1 MKTQLYNKVEQEH
14 DLFQNDEIYMS
25 PQQKYISENI
35 IHKAFKLGNFEI
47 EKTPD
52 FRYSIIYAILSH
64 CEKYKIPLPKQ
75 VEDQKTMK
83 TKINAVIQLLVEYW
97 EKILKSD
104 KEAQHV
110 DLQQVKETQQRIHK
124 IKNPKKGIGID
135 TSDIFILARIL
146 KIRIYVYYE
155 DKRKWEE
162 NVPRTSRFI
171 TGGGIYYYK
180 EQVNGNIFL
189 YCRSNGTFD
198 GIYPKIATQKT
209 ITLVKPSLK
218 KGESKLKK
226 VTILKKTAPTKKPT
240 TIAELKKI
248 NLKTMKESKKMK
260 EKVKKAQEKKLKE
273 AKKEQEKAKKAQ
285 EKKLKEAKK
294 EQQKAKKAQEKKL
307 KEAKKEE
314 EKAKKAQ
321 EKKLKEAKKE
331 QEKAKKA
338 HEKPKRCPKGTR
350 RNKVSGDC
358 EPVQMIKDVK
368 QKLKRCPK
376 GTRRNKKTGQCE
388 PVKI

>member
-1 MKTQLYNKVEQEH
+1 MKRQLYNKVEEEH
-14 DLFQNDEIYMS
+14 NLFQNDEIYMS

-52 FRYSIIYAILSH
+52 FKYSIIYAILSH

-75 VEDQKTMK
+75 IEDQKTMK

-97 EKILKSD
+97 EKILKMD

-124 IKNPKKGIGID
+124 IKNPEKGIGID
-135 TSDIFILARIL
+135 TFDIFILARIL

-180 EQVNGNIFL
+180 EQVNGNLFL

-198 GIYPKIATQKT
+198 RIYPKIATQKT
-209 ITLVKPSLK
+209 ITLVKPTVR
-218 KGESKLKK
+218 KGQSKLKK
-226 VTILKKTAPTKKPT
+226 ITIVKKKIPKKPT

-260 EKVKKAQEKKLKE
+260 EKAKKEQEKKLKEAKKEQEKAKNEQEKKLKEAKKEQEKAKKAHEKKLKE

-294 EQQKAKKAQEKKL
+294 EQ
-307 KEAKKEE
+307 
-314 EKAKKAQ
+314 EKAKKA
-321 EKKLKEAKKE
+321 
-331 QEKAKKA
+331 
-338 HEKPKRCPKGTR
+338 EKPKRCPKGTR
-350 RNKVSGDC
+350 RNKTSGEC

-388 PVKI
+388 PVKK

>member
-75 VEDQKTMK
+75 VGEKKTMK
-83 TKINAVIQLLVEYW
+83 EKINVVIRLLVEYW
-97 EKILKSD
+97 ENILKSD

-135 TSDIFILARIL
+135 TADIFILARIL

-162 NVPRTSRFI
+162 NVPRTSRFLPE
-171 TGGGIYYYK
+171 GGIYYYK
-180 EQVNGNIFL
+180 EHVNGNVFL

-198 GIYPKIATQKT
+198 RIYPKIATQKT
-209 ITLVKPSLK
+209 ITLIKKPTLK
-218 KGESKLKK
+218 KEESKLKK

-260 EKVKKAQEKKLKE
+260 EKAKKEQEKKLKEAKKAQEKAKKEQEKKLKE

-294 EQQKAKKAQEKKL
+294 EQ
-307 KEAKKEE
+307 

-321 EKKLKEAKKE
+321 
-331 QEKAKKA
+331 
-338 HEKPKRCPKGTR
+338 EKPKRCPKGTR
-350 RNKVSGDC
+350 RNKTTGEC
-358 EPVQMIKDVK
+358 EPIQMIKAST

-376 GTRRNKKTGQCE
+376 GTRRNKKTGECE
-388 PVKI
+388 PVKK